1 MSPFVQQCRSYSFEM
16 ICVRKPYVTLLFRSS
31 QRVFAIGMVKKR
43 TQLLQLA

>member
-16 ICVRKPYVTLLFRSS
+16 ICVRKPYVTLLSF